1 MSEPRW
7 YSNGVRCCSPLANSA
22 PLTDWK
28 PSREGPTMTRRA
40 KRTDRPVHV
49 AFIDD
54 LGYEVPADDV
64 ASIPT
69 GN

>member
-1 MSEPRW
+1 
-7 YSNGVRCCSPLANSA
+7 
-22 PLTDWK
+22 
-28 PSREGPTMTRRA
+28 
-40 KRTDRPVHV
+40 VHV

-64 ASIPT
+64 ATIST

>member
-1 MSEPRW
+1 MHVIVGEYQQRGDKHLPR
-7 YSNGVRCCSPLANSA
+7 P
-22 PLTDWK
+22 
-28 PSREGPTMTRRA
+28 EGPTMTRRA
-40 KRTDRPVHV
+40 VRTDRPVHV